1 MGHESVSRAPR
12 RHAPPRPGSGGH
24 SPYIKQAPITSA
36 PKLPGGWTPCTLF
49 PPAHSR
55 NALPRGPLKLDSM
68 DSTGPLGV
76 LLLPLLLMGTA
87 LGNGAQKAPGIGG
100 SGDPLFAPRFRR
112 GRQRGRCGCGVPCT
126 HSLRPAFPR
135 PLSHRASRSRGE
147 GHSCGSLYFLSL
159 QNPLC
164 WETVGQKSPGRLLPS
179 WRRG

>member
-68 DSTGPLGV
+68 DSTEPLGV